1 MIRYDVQDA
10 VAQILLDHPPVNG
23 LKPDL
28 LDLLMARLRQVGSDP
43 QVLAR
48 GMVHPVS
55 RPDGTPARVLASPI
69 RMSRSALRPGQRPPL
84 LGENNADVAQ
94 GWPAAPTV

>member
-10 VAQILLDHPPVNG
+10 VAHILLDHPPVNG
-23 LKPDL
+23 LKPEL

-48 GMVHPVS
+48 GMVQPVS
-55 RPDGTPARVLASPI
+55 PPDGTPARVLASP
-69 RMSRSALRPGQRPPL
+69 SACRVLP
-84 LGENNADVAQ
+84 
-94 GWPAAPTV
+94 